1 MTGAPAPAIAGA
13 TQLTGAA
20 MNPDLPLSGLR
31 GLCMAANVPGPAAA
45 ALLAAQGMEIVK
57 IEPPAGDMTA
67 GLMPGWYAEMNGGF
81 AVETVDLRA
90 EAGQARFRELL
101 GGADLLISSHR
112 PAAQARLGITVE
124 ALAAVNSGLCWVEIV
139 GDTGAPEV
147 PGHDLTYQAA
157 VGLVDPRAMPRT
169 LLADLGGAEAAAG
182 AAAALLL
189 GRERGR
195 PGRHARIGL
204 RQVAERFAAPVR
216 HGATVAG
223 GLLSGAG
230 RDYAIYSLRDGWV
243 ACAALEP
250 HFSARLTEVAG
261 DDAAGFFAALTMDQV
276 RALAEESDLPLEPF
290 WD

>member
-1 MTGAPAPAIAGA
+1 MS
-13 TQLTGAA
+13 
-20 MNPDLPLSGLR
+20 PDLPLSGLR

-112 PAAQARLGITVE
+112 PAALARLGITVE
-124 ALAAVNSGLCWVEIV
+124 ALAAVNPRLCWIEIV
-139 GDTGAPEV
+139 GDTDAPEV

-230 RDYAIYSLRDGWV
+230 RDYAIYPLRDGWV

-276 RALAEESDLPLEPF
+276 RALAEGSDLPLEPF
-290 WD
+290 SD